1 MPFKLVIQSIGWVV
15 LRGGGGEVR
24 GAHLTFV
31 LWRACLLNPPWQFV
45 SDAIGNLILRGRS
58 WEEGFGGGA
67 VSKSNCLR

>member
-1 MPFKLVIQSIGWVV
+1 M
-15 LRGGGGEVR
+15 GGGGEVR

-58 WEEGFGGGA
+58 WEEGLGGRLVNQTA
-67 VSKSNCLR
+67 CVKTPVVVFATVRAR